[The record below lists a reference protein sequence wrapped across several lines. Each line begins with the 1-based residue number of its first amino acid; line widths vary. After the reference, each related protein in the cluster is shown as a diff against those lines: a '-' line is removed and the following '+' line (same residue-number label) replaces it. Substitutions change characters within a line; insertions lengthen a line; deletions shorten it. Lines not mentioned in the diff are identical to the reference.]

1 MQNENRLNYWY
12 YIKPKCKI
20 WYARDIFPV
29 LNNAAN
35 VSKNTYFPFISK

>member
-20 WYARDIFPV
+20 GMPGMFLPV
-29 LNNAAN
+29 LCNAAN
-35 VSKNTYFPFISK
+35 VSKNTYFPLISK

>member
-20 WYARDIFPV
+20 WYARDV
-29 LNNAAN
+29 LPGA
-35 VSKNTYFPFISK
+35 K